1 MGSQHNMGKINFN
14 TLFFGTFTGIT
25 IPVLFFILIYFVKES
40 DMGLMD
46 FIREF
51 YQIKALPKLISLCLL
66 PDLIVFFAFM
76 RKDFFKGGRG
86 VILSLFIYAVVI
98 LVLKF
103 G

>member
-1 MGSQHNMGKINFN
+1 MGKINYN
-14 TLFFGTFTGIT
+14 TLLFGTFTGIT
-25 IPVLFFILIYFVKES
+25 VPVLFFILIYFVRVS
-40 DMGLMD
+40 DMTLMD

-51 YQIKALPKLISLCLL
+51 YKIKALPKLISLCLL

-76 RKDFFKGGRG
+76 RKDFFKAGRG
-86 VILSLFIYAVVI
+86 VILSLFIYTVVI